1 MVPKDD
7 DEGVICWSAGDGA
20 GNVVRKAV
28 RKALASAMVTAESA
42 WSSMMKRAEAG
53 SEQSWV

>member
-1 MVPKDD
+1 MVPNLKDCGGD
-7 DEGVICWSAGDGA
+7 SAEWSAAGA
-20 GNVVRKAV
+20 VARKAA
-28 RKALASAMVTAESA
+28 RKALASVMVTAESA